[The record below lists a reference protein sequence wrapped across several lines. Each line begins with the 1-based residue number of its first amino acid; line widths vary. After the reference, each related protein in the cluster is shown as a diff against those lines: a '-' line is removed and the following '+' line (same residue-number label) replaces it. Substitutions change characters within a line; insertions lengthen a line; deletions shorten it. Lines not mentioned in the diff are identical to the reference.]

1 MPDWPHERNLY
12 RIEYPRGERP
22 GLRIGGALHDVVD
35 CSEQGLR
42 FVLEGEAWA
51 PGRVVQGILALT
63 AGEVPVKGRILRIQ
77 EGEAALLLDAPGIPF
92 SLILEE
98 QRYLRG
104 KYPMWPGSREGR

>member
-42 FVLEGEAWA
+42 FVL
-51 PGRVVQGILALT
+51 
-63 AGEVPVKGRILRIQ
+63 
-77 EGEAALLLDAPGIPF
+77 
-92 SLILEE
+92 
-98 QRYLRG
+98 
-104 KYPMWPGSREGR
+104 